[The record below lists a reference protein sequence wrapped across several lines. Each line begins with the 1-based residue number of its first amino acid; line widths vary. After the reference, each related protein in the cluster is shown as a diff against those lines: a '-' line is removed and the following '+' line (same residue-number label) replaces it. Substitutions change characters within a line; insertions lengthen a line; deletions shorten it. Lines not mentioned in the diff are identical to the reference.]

1 MGRIHSFRNYSV
13 LSSGGYPAR
22 ISVGGTA
29 VSLTVPAGANAATLR
44 IIGSGSTSAGSPCV
58 NYKIDGTDP
67 TSSTGMPLY
76 NGDILDLY
84 QSEPT
89 LIRLISA
96 DGNTQTLCVEFAT
109 VT

>member
-1 MGRIHSFRNYSV
+1 MSKIHSFRNYTV
-13 LSSGGYPAR
+13 LSASGYPAR
-22 ISVGGTA
+22 ISIAGTA
-29 VSLTVPAGANAATLR
+29 VTLTVPAAANAATLR

-58 NYKIDGTDP
+58 NYKLDGTDP

-76 NGDILDLY
+76 NGDILELY
-84 QSEPT
+84 QSEPIQ
-89 LIRLISA
+89 IRLISA